1 MPTMARIFVSYA
13 REDTTW
19 CRAFVEAL
27 RWSGAD
33 VWYAERAASSGH
45 GASPDEAER
54 ELRNRPIFIA
64 VLSPAALVAQHAKRE
79 IALAAQLAIARPART
94 VLSVLAEQ
102 CALPPPLQP
111 FPYVG
116 GPEDTGVIP
125 AEAAARIREALDAQ
139 EGPDAPVT
147 AATAIASAAQA
158 WERAKTLRAAGR
170 VEEALA
176 ACDRALAID
185 PLYAPAWCGKGD
197 LLREGERYEEAIAAY
212 DHALANDL
220 LLAAAWYGKAQALNK
235 LKLRHEA
242 LAAYDRALGL
252 EPRWVQAW
260 IDKGDVLTHLQ
271 RYDEAVQTYER
282 ALALDPKLAGVW
294 NRIGNAFQF
303 QAQRDEAEGAPG
315 TARAQG
321 GLKFGSF
328 RHYEEALAAYDRALA
343 VDPAHANAWSNKIH
357 LLDQLGRAREA
368 AEARRACDR
377 ATRGS

>member
-1 MPTMARIFVSYA
+1 MVRIFVSYA
-13 REDTTW
+13 REDTAW

-27 RWSGAD
+27 RWGGAD
-33 VWYAERAASSGH
+33 VWYAERAATPDQGTV
-45 GASPDEAER
+45 PDEAER

-64 VLSPAALVAQHAKRE
+64 VLSPAALVAPHAKRE
-79 IALAAQLAIARPART
+79 IALATQLATARRARL

-102 CALPPPLQP
+102 CTLPPALQP
-111 FPYVG
+111 FANVS

-125 AEAAARIREALDAQ
+125 VEAAARIREALEAA
-139 EGPDAPVT
+139 EGESAPVT

-197 LLREGERYEEAIAAY
+197 LLRERERYEEAVAAY

-220 LLAAAWYGKAQALNK
+220 LLAVAWYGKAQALNK
-235 LKLRHEA
+235 LKLRDEA
-242 LAAYDRALGL
+242 LQAYERALGL
-252 EPRWVQAW
+252 EPKWVQAW

-282 ALALDPKLAGVW
+282 TLALDPKLAGVW

-303 QAQRDEAEGAPG
+303 WAQRDEAEEAPG
-315 TARAQG
+315 SARKQE
-321 GLKFGSF
+321 GLKFGNF
-328 RHYEEALAAYDRALA
+328 RRYEEALAAYDRALA
-343 VDPAHANAWSNKIH
+343 VDPAHANAWSNKVH
-357 LLDQLGRAREA
+357 LLDRLGRAREA
-368 AEARRACDR
+368 AEARQARDR